1 MIVVQWPP
9 DEIFVAKI
17 QILAFGQVWWVQTS
31 LMAKEFHSKCFRT
44 AAINLT
50 NDVRAWGEDCR
61 VAWPSISSRR
71 FIHT

>member
-31 LMAKEFHSKCFRT
+31 LMAEEIHSNCVRT
-44 AAINLT
+44 VAIHLT
-50 NDVRAWGEDCR
+50 SDARAWAKNCI

-71 FIHT
+71 LIQT